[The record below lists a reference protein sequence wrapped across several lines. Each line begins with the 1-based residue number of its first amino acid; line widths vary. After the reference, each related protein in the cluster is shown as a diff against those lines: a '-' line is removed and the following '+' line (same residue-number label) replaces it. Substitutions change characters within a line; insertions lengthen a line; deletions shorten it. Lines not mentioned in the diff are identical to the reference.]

1 MVGNQCFERWKKLGC
16 KLRRKGFA
24 SSGGRRSVEY
34 AAVVFFAEFVF
45 YRIFVMIRNN
55 TTYFKNENPDS
66 MIRISR
72 FFLPFLCCLTAPAL
86 AGTQTRWEVV
96 PDSTAIV
103 WNVREGDSHRDHIE
117 MSGLRISAV
126 LRYGVGADGSFRFER
141 SIVWPMLRTIPN
153 NTHGSL
159 MRRFAWDVPL
169 MLSVNE
175 NCLQQEKVRRIVLD
189 GTMTVESDW
198 TAVKG
203 SLSLTRVLF
212 PSVDEAAFCEK
223 YILKNTGEKPLYVE
237 IPRAR
242 SVIRTAPA
250 KGVEGSYELVA
261 EICGDTALMLAP
273 RAEVAFGA
281 FFSGRRSGDEALAL
295 NADAECAKRR
305 ALVAE
310 WQRNLVLDT
319 PDPVID
325 AMFAFAKIRAA
336 ESIYDT
342 KGGLMHGPGGERFY
356 AAIWANDQAEYINPF
371 FPFLGYD
378 RGNRSALCSFG
389 YFARYMNPDY
399 RPIPSS
405 IIAEGTDIWNGAGDR
420 GDAAMIAYGAARYAL
435 ARGDAAEAA
444 EVWPLVE
451 WCLEYCRRRLTGDGV
466 VASDSDELEGRFP
479 AGDANLCTSSL
490 YYDALL
496 SAAMLGRELHKPA
509 RQLAAYERQ
518 AAALRKNID
527 RHFGGMV
534 EGFDTYRYYTGN
546 DRLRAW
552 ICIPLTV
559 GIDERKEATVEALFS
574 PKLWTENGLLTRSGD
589 KTFWD
594 RSTLYA
600 LRGVYASG
608 ETEKATGY
616 LSYYSGVRLLGDH
629 VPYAI
634 EAWPEGSQ
642 RHLSA
647 ESGLYC
653 RILTEGVFGIRPTG
667 FRSFTLTPRL
677 PAAWDR
683 MNLRNV
689 RAFGSAFDIEVR
701 RAAKGMEVAVTQD
714 GREVV
719 RKRLRAGQS
728 LGVTL
733 GNALHLSPEAS
744 LSLGVWFARITG
756 LSMFLA
762 YTGAFFTLC
771 YSPLKAIIQ
780 GTPKALWPE
789 PMTRLNAMGMP
800 SIAMWMQ
807 CGLVTIFILLVS
819 FGGGTAS
826 AFFNKLTLM
835 ANVSMTL
842 PYLFLAL
849 AFPFFKARQDLDR
862 PFVIFKTRMS
872 AMIATVVVVLV
883 VTFANVFTIIQPVVE
898 AGDWDS
904 TLWMI
909 GGPVFFSLLAMA
921 IYQNYCSRMAN
932 KPELALD

>member
-1 MVGNQCFERWKKLGC
+1 MLSAVAVCGQRWQI
-16 KLRRKGFA
+16 A
-24 SSGGRRSVEY
+24 PDGR
-34 AAVVFFAEFVF
+34 
-45 YRIFVMIRNN
+45 
-55 TTYFKNENPDS
+55 
-66 MIRISR
+66 
-72 FFLPFLCCLTAPAL
+72 
-86 AGTQTRWEVV
+86 G
-96 PDSTAIV
+96 IV
-103 WNVREGDSHRDHIE
+103 WKVGSDIPHDDHIE
-117 MSGLRISAV
+117 MSGERMAFV
-126 LRYGVGADGSFRFER
+126 LRWGVDSRGAFRQER
-141 SIVWPMLRTIPN
+141 SLVFPLLRTLPN
-153 NTHGSL
+153 NTHASL
-159 MRRFAWDVPL
+159 MYRMAADIPSLLGVNGLALQDERVGQVAIDGALEVRSLWGVGKMNVGSARDMKPEPVVEMTRTIFPSRTLPL
-169 MLSVNE
+169 M
-175 NCLQQEKVRRIVLD
+175 
-189 GTMTVESDW
+189 
-198 TAVKG
+198 
-203 SLSLTRVLF
+203 
-212 PSVDEAAFCEK
+212 CER
-223 YILKNTGEKPLYVE
+223 YMLRNVGAKPLTV
-237 IPRAR
+237 
-242 SVIRTAPA
+242 SVPEFSQVITTDPA
-250 KGVEGSYELVA
+250 KGVTGSYVVRGDIAGSGTFTLAAGDSLAFDAVFQAYPGGGEPLHPDVA
-261 EICGDTALMLAP
+261 
-273 RAEVAFGA
+273 AEFAARKAFV
-281 FFSGRRSGDEALAL
+281 RECI
-295 NADAECAKRR
+295 DA
-305 ALVAE
+305 
-310 WQRNLVLDT
+310 NLVLET

-325 AMFAFAKIRAA
+325 TQFRYAKLRAA
-336 ESIYDT
+336 ESIVAT
-342 KGGLMHGPGGERFY
+342 RGGYMHAPGGESYY
-356 AAIWANDQAEYINPF
+356 AAIWANDQAEYVNPF
-371 FPFLGYD
+371 FPFLGYGV
-378 RGNRSALCSFG
+378 GNASALNSFRH
-389 YFARYMNPDY
+389 FARFMNPAY
-399 RPIPSS
+399 EPLPSS
-405 IIAEGTDIWNGAGDR
+405 VIAEGDDIWNGAGDR

-733 GNALHLSPEAS
+733 
-744 LSLGVWFARITG
+744 
-756 LSMFLA
+756 
-762 YTGAFFTLC
+762 
-771 YSPLKAIIQ
+771 K
-780 GTPKALWPE
+780 
-789 PMTRLNAMGMP
+789 
-800 SIAMWMQ
+800 
-807 CGLVTIFILLVS
+807 
-819 FGGGTAS
+819 
-826 AFFNKLTLM
+826 
-835 ANVSMTL
+835 
-842 PYLFLAL
+842 
-849 AFPFFKARQDLDR
+849 
-862 PFVIFKTRMS
+862 
-872 AMIATVVVVLV
+872 
-883 VTFANVFTIIQPVVE
+883 
-898 AGDWDS
+898 
-904 TLWMI
+904 
-909 GGPVFFSLLAMA
+909 
-921 IYQNYCSRMAN
+921 
-932 KPELALD
+932 